1 MRADTKLFAASQH
14 HVRQITSGASD
25 DFCRGV
31 REGKEGLLFC
41 KKEAKNFFE
50 LGHGRRN
57 RHWPKRAKFFCFFF
71 VHKKED
77 SSLSISGPLPSDGP
91 MQTVI
96 DHTDRYYQPAVPG
109 APLNGP
115 IRLAV
120 IQPP

>member
-1 MRADTKLFAASQH
+1 MIVVVVSGK
-14 HVRQITSGASD
+14 VRKG
-25 DFCRGV
+25 FFFV
-31 REGKEGLLFC
+31 
-41 KKEAKNFFE
+41 KKKQKTFLNWATGGETGTGQNE
-50 LGHGRRN
+50 RS
-57 RHWPKRAKFFCFFF
+57 FFCFFF